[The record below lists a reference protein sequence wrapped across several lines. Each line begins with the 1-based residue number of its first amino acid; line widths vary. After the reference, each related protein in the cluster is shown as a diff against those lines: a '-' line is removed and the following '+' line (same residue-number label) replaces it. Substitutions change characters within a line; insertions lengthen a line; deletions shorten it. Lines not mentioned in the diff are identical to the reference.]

1 MTTSNMSN
9 YRFGFMHAIRAWISS
24 NDQHLRK
31 KQLFEQ
37 NTELLDNQGIPSLA
51 PTCNALSKKK
61 ILAAQGKS
69 LKFPRSMGMDRG
81 AQYAPKGRKNE
92 LYRGAN
98 MRLNTFLRS

>member
-61 ILAAQGKS
+61 NSRSTGK
-69 LKFPRSMGMDRG
+69 KPEIPQEHGNG
-81 AQYAPKGRKNE
+81 
-92 LYRGAN
+92 
-98 MRLNTFLRS
+98 